1 MTDAYI
7 VQPLRTPIGKF
18 GGALSTLS
26 AVDLAVKVIHAVLDK
41 TQIDPHSLDEVII
54 AQSYASSEAPCIGRY
69 ASLAAGLPI
78 EVPGY
83 SLDRRCGSGLQALI
97 NAATAIQAGQAH
109 AILVIGVESMSNIEY
124 YSTNMRWG
132 SRAGNV
138 TFYDRLERGRERSQP
153 VERFGVISG
162 MPETADNLARDY
174 AITREACDEYA
185 LHSHLKAQKAWD
197 EGKFSE
203 EVIGIEIKGKKK
215 TEYVH
220 HDEGIRA
227 DSTLEKLAQ
236 LKPILADGVT
246 TAGNSSQQ
254 NDAAAGCLV
263 VSETY
268 MKQHN
273 LTPIAKIR
281 GFSAAGCDPSRMGIG
296 PVPAIEKLLD
306 QLKIGLDE
314 VDLIEINE
322 AFAAQT
328 LAVIK
333 ALQLNNPEIINV
345 NGSGISLGHPIGA
358 TGLRIMTSLVHEMQ
372 RRQVKYGLETMCIG
386 GGQGLAALF
395 ERV

>member
-345 NGSGISLGHPIGA
+345 NGSGISLGHPVGA

>member
-109 AILVIGVESMSNIEY
+109 AILVLGVESMSNIEY

-174 AITREACDEYA
+174 EITREACDEYA

-236 LKPILADGVT
+236 LKPILANGVT

>member
-109 AILVIGVESMSNIEY
+109 AILVLGVESMSNIEY

>member
-109 AILVIGVESMSNIEY
+109 AILVLGVESMSNIEY

-197 EGKFSE
+197 EGKFSK
-203 EVIGIEIKGKKK
+203 EVISIEIKGKKK

>member
-109 AILVIGVESMSNIEY
+109 AILVLGVESMSNIEY

-203 EVIGIEIKGKKK
+203 EVISIEIKGKKK

>member
-109 AILVIGVESMSNIEY
+109 AILVLGVESMSNIEY

-174 AITREACDEYA
+174 EITREACDEYA

-197 EGKFSE
+197 EGKFSK
-203 EVIGIEIKGKKK
+203 EVISIEIKGKKK